1 MDCDTLEFSRHAL
14 MKMFARGI
22 MVDEV
27 RLIVALGE
35 IISDYPDDKPLPSV
49 LLLGFIDNKPLY
61 VVLARDIQNQHGIVV
76 TAYVPDTAL
85 WQADFKTRKSL

>member
-1 MDCDTLEFSRHAL
+1 MECDTLEFSRHAV

-22 MVDEV
+22 TVDEI
-27 RLIVALGE
+27 RLIVNLGE

-49 LLLGFIDNKPLY
+49 LLLGFIDNKPLH
-61 VVLARDIQNQHGIVV
+61 VVLARDLQNQHCIVV

-85 WQADFKTRKSL
+85 WQPDFKTRKAL